1 MKNNFRFERK
11 WVFKSIDKETLL
23 LSLLNSKLFFIE
35 QFNERV
41 VNSIYFDTLSLK
53 SAVDNLNGIT
63 DREKHRVRWYGE
75 DTRTLIAPILE
86 NKIKKNF
93 QGYKIL
99 YKLDKFNQKKLC
111 NDILSNLTENINKLL
126 PLENLQPVSM
136 TSYKRVY
143 LISADKK
150 IRATLDFD
158 LKHKKMI
165 NYIEKF
171 FINTNNII
179 LEFKYSSNLD
189 DYLRNLIPGITRLSK
204 NSKYINS
211 LLTNNFY

>member
-11 WVFKSIDKETLL
+11 WVFKDIDKETLL
-23 LSLLNSKLFFIE
+23 LSLLNSKFFFIE

-53 SAVDNLNGIT
+53 SAVDNLDGIN

-75 DTRTLIAPILE
+75 DTGTLIFPILE

-99 YKLDKFNQKKLC
+99 YKLNKFNKKKLS
-111 NDILSNLTENINKLL
+111 NDTLSSLTEDINKFL
-126 PLENLQPVSM
+126 PLKNLQPVSM
-136 TSYKRVY
+136 TSYRRVY

-158 LKHKKMI
+158 LKYKKMI
-165 NYIEKF
+165 NYVEKF
-171 FINTNNII
+171 FVNTNDLV

-189 DYLRNLIPGITRLSK
+189 NYLRNLTPGITRLSK

-211 LLTNNFY
+211 LLTSNFY

>member
-11 WVFKSIDKETLL
+11 WVFKNIDKETLL

-41 VNSIYFDTLSLK
+41 INSIYFDTLSLK
-53 SAVDNLNGIT
+53 SAVDNLDGIS

-75 DTRTLIAPILE
+75 DTGTLIFPILE

-99 YKLDKFNQKKLC
+99 YKLNKFNKKKLS
-111 NDILSNLTENINKLL
+111 NDTLSSLTEDLNKLL
-126 PLENLQPVSM
+126 PLKNLQPVSM
-136 TSYKRVY
+136 TSYRRVY

-158 LKHKKMI
+158 LKYKKMI
-165 NYIEKF
+165 NYVEKF
-171 FINTNNII
+171 FVNTNDLV

-189 DYLRNLIPGITRLSK
+189 NYLRNLTPGITRLSK

-211 LLTNNFY
+211 LLTSNFY

>member
-11 WVFKSIDKETLL
+11 WVFKDIDKETLL
-23 LSLLNSKLFFIE
+23 LSLLNSKFFFIE

-53 SAVDNLNGIT
+53 SAVDNLDGIN

-75 DTRTLIAPILE
+75 DTGTLIFPILE

-99 YKLDKFNQKKLC
+99 YKLNKFNKKKLS
-111 NDILSNLTENINKLL
+111 NDTLSNLTEDINKLL
-126 PLENLQPVSM
+126 PLKNLQPVSM
-136 TSYKRVY
+136 TSYRRVY
-143 LISADKK
+143 LISADKR

-158 LKHKKMI
+158 LKYKKMI
-165 NYIEKF
+165 NYVEKF
-171 FINTNNII
+171 FINTDDLI

-189 DYLRNLIPGITRLSK
+189 SYLRNLTPGITRLSK

-211 LLTNNFY
+211 LLTSNSY

>member
-11 WVFKSIDKETLL
+11 WVFKNIDKETLL

-53 SAVDNLNGIT
+53 SAVDNLDGIN

-75 DTRTLIAPILE
+75 DTGTLIAPILE

-99 YKLDKFNQKKLC
+99 YKLDKFNQKKLS
-111 NDILSNLTENINKLL
+111 NDILFNLTEDINKLL
-126 PLENLQPVSM
+126 PLKNLQPVSM
-136 TSYKRVY
+136 TSYRRVY

-150 IRATLDFD
+150 IRTTLDFD
-158 LKHKKMI
+158 LKYKKMI

-189 DYLRNLIPGITRLSK
+189 NYLRNLIPGITRLSK

>member
-11 WVFKSIDKETLL
+11 WVFKDIDKETLL
-23 LSLLNSKLFFIE
+23 LSLLNSKFFFIE

-53 SAVDNLNGIT
+53 SAVDNLDGIN

-75 DTRTLIAPILE
+75 DTGTLIFPILE

-99 YKLDKFNQKKLC
+99 YKLNKFNKKKLS
-111 NDILSNLTENINKLL
+111 NDTLSSLTEDINKFL
-126 PLENLQPVSM
+126 PLKNLQPVSM
-136 TSYKRVY
+136 TSYRRVY

-158 LKHKKMI
+158 LKYKKMI
-165 NYIEKF
+165 NYVEKF
-171 FINTNNII
+171 FINTDDLI

-189 DYLRNLIPGITRLSK
+189 SYLRNLTLGITRLSK

-211 LLTNNFY
+211 LLTSNFY